1 VRARR
6 RAALAAFAAFAATSA
21 ACTLLVQ
28 FEDVPAGVDA
38 SLPPLVD
45 GGPGDAGADAR
56 DATDIDL
63 SDARPCLRADGSAL
77 SNGWYCAG
85 NGTGYWPGAKDTLFR
100 CTNGKYEATLC
111 DGGCVFFRTGVP
123 DRCDPCPGRKD
134 GKYCGPEVGWDSAA
148 RDEDL
153 TKFLIECI
161 QGDLAAGAQRC
172 TNSCVVATHTCN

>member
-1 VRARR
+1 MKAGR
-6 RAALAAFAAFAATSA
+6 RAALGVLGAVATASA

-28 FEDVPAGVDA
+28 FEDVPAGLDA
-38 SLPPLVD
+38 SLPTPD
-45 GGPGDAGADAR
+45 ATRADAGVDSS
-56 DATDIDL
+56 DSGEVDL

-85 NGTGYWPGAKDTLFR
+85 NGTGYWPGPKDTLFR
-100 CTNGKYEATLC
+100 CTGGKYEATLC